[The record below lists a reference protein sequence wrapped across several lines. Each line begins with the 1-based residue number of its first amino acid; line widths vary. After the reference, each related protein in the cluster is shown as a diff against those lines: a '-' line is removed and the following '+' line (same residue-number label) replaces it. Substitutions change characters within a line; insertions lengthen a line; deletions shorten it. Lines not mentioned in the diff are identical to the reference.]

1 MHSPAEAVFLR
12 QQEARWGV
20 AAGSAARRRARLRD
34 LLAAL
39 LARREEAHAALAADF
54 GKVPAEVDL
63 AELYPLAAE
72 LRLAI
77 RHLDRWMRPQRVATP
92 LGFTGSRAWIR
103 PEPRGVVLVIS
114 PWNYPLYLALG
125 PLISAVAAGN
135 CVVLKPSEYTPHASA
150 FLRDLLAGL
159 FPEAEVAVLEG
170 GAEVARELLELPFD
184 HVFFTGSPEV
194 GRQVLAATARHL
206 ASATLELGGKSP
218 VLVAADADLPMA
230 ARRIIWGKCLNAG
243 QTCVAPDYVLVH
255 AAIHDRLVD
264 ALVQALADFYGPTEA
279 ERRHSPDLG
288 RILNARHLERLRDL
302 LADSGGRVVTGG
314 LWDAE
319 DRYFAPTLV
328 TDVAPD
334 APLMRQEIFG
344 PILPVLA
351 VPDLEAALRFVNQRP
366 KPLAM
371 YLFTRSRATAADLV
385 ARTTAG
391 GTCINDT
398 VLQFV
403 QPNLPAGGVNA
414 SGLGKA
420 HGRQGFQTFSNAR
433 GILRCR
439 PRYSPLQWLYPPF
452 TPRVRRLIRLA
463 LRFL

>member
-1 MHSPAEAVFLR
+1 MSPAEAVFLR

-77 RHLDRWMRPQRVATP
+77 RQLDRWMRPRRVATP

-264 ALVQALADFYGPTEA
+264 ALVQALADFYGATEA
-279 ERRHSPDLG
+279 ERRRSPDLG
-288 RILNARHLERLRDL
+288 RILNVRHLERLRGL
-302 LADSGGRVVTGG
+302 LADSGGRVVAGG

-328 TDVAPD
+328 TGVAPD

-385 ARTTAG
+385 ARTSAG

-452 TPRVRRLIRLA
+452 TPRVRRLIRMA
-463 LRFL
+463 VRFL